1 MNNRKLISRLNDI
14 SIKLSNEKNVD
25 QLLQMILECCIDLTN
40 SDAGSIY
47 TVLDNELHFE
57 YTVNKSVEFPFK
69 KFIMP
74 VDKQSISGNCVLN
87 KQAYNLKKMSD
98 VKFEMGIEHNDS
110 FDRSIKY
117 KTINMLAVPLKN
129 YEDEVIGVMQLIN
142 KKEENSTFII
152 NDLTEIDLPPYTE
165 LDVQVTSSLASQA
178 AILIE
183 RTRLHEELTILLDSV
198 ILTLSTALEQRDPVT
213 AGHSKRVAGYSVSL
227 AEEVNSNQ
235 VEFKNI
241 SFSENKIKELQ
252 IAALLHDV
260 GKIGVPEAILQ
271 KRNRLSDEKIGEIEA
286 RYYLFSELLIDNCQ
300 NDFCTYFIGN
310 VETIISHIKSI
321 NESNFLN
328 DEDKEFLN
336 ELRDEKPI
344 KFHNK
349 KIKFLKDIEYKN
361 LSILKGNLTDEER
374 NSINMHAKHS
384 GQILEGIDWGTSM
397 DGVTKIVY
405 THHEKLNGKGYPF
418 GLNGSDLAIAER
430 ILPIVDIYD
439 ALTAR
444 DRPYKPAMSSK
455 KAEQILMYDVKDG
468 ALDSNLVDLFINKVI
483 NNTQG
488 EN

>member
-74 VDKQSISGNCVLN
+74 VDKLSISGNCVLN

-98 VKFEMGIEHNDS
+98 VKSEMGIEHNDS

-117 KTINMLAVPLKN
+117 KTINMLVVPLKN

-152 NDLTEIDLPPYTE
+152 NDLTDIDLPPYTE

-213 AGHSKRVAGYSVSL
+213 AGHSKRVAAYSVGL
-227 AEEVNSNQ
+227 AEEVNLNQ
-235 VEFKNI
+235 EEFKDI
-241 SFSENKIKELQ
+241 CFTENKIKELQ

-286 RYYLFSELLIDNCQ
+286 RYYLLSELLIDNCR

-321 NESNFLN
+321 NESN
-328 DEDKEFLN
+328 
-336 ELRDEKPI
+336 
-344 KFHNK
+344 
-349 KIKFLKDIEYKN
+349 FLKDIEYKN

-384 GQILEGIDWGTSM
+384 GQILEGIDWGSSM

-418 GLNGSDLAIAER
+418 GLNESDLAIAER

-455 KAEQILMYDVKDG
+455 KATQILMYDVKDG

-488 EN
+488 ENL